1 MIQAEAP
8 RNFTHEGE
16 FRGGGGGKARGLLGE
31 GWVSARSERA
41 LPSLKPTH
49 QRPEAFG
56 NRVLEAH
63 LTIGD
68 VLFYGNSLT
77 EATDRTGRGPQESA
91 RRVRGGRTASKRV

>member
-1 MIQAEAP
+1 MRGQ
-8 RNFTHEGE
+8 G
-16 FRGGGGGKARGLLGE
+16 GGGGGKARGLLAV

-56 NRVLEAH
+56 NRGWGAH

-68 VLFYGNSLT
+68 VSFYGNCLI
-77 EATDRTGRGPQESA
+77 EVTDRTGRGP
-91 RRVRGGRTASKRV
+91 